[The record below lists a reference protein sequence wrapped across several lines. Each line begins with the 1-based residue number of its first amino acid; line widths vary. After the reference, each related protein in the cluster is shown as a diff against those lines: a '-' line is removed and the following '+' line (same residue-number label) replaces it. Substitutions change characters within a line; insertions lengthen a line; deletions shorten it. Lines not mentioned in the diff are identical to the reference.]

1 MTEGLI
7 KPNTIAAPPLEYY
20 ESLIITGELKPDSL
34 QELGAKKLQKI
45 YDKLDGYRPKQNK
58 RSEVWKNLFRLVQPD
73 SDTPRGLYIHGPVG
87 RGKSMLMYLFYN
99 S

>member
-34 QELGAKKLQKI
+34 QELYCSVNQI
-45 YDKLDGYRPKQNK
+45 T
-58 RSEVWKNLFRLVQPD
+58 EIKNLPNSLHTFFGFGNQITKIPIKYQSLC
-73 SDTPRGLYIHGPVG
+73 GWYIF
-87 RGKSMLMYLFYN
+87 SC
-99 S
+99 